1 MIWRPVI
8 WSGKHVKRTPS
19 AVVVRVVH
27 VLHPPLVAL
36 QMVKPPDEMGQ
47 LADGAVVLT
56 RAWKAVPQT
65 LVPGIKE
72 IRTVEELQVVVVV
85 VVVVVVALVVVTS
98 CSFVASVA
106 LSLDSEPDE
115 KREESDHA
123 SVGFAAARSNK
134 SATPTNLRFMS
145 RVRTGGLT

>member
-1 MIWRPVI
+1 MIWTPAI
-8 WSGKHVKRTPS
+8 SSGKHVKRTPS

-27 VLHPPLVAL
+27 VLHSPLVAL

-56 RAWKAVPQT
+56 RAWKVVPQA
-65 LVPGIKE
+65 LVPGSKA
-72 IRTVEELQVVVVV
+72 IRTVEESQTVVVVV
-85 VVVVVVALVVVTS
+85 VTALVVAV
-98 CSFVASVA
+98 CSFTASFA

-123 SVGFAAARSNK
+123 SIGFAAARSSK
-134 SATPTNLRFMS
+134 SATPINVCFMS
-145 RVRTGGLT
+145 RVGTGGMT